1 MRRWGARFRW
11 SCSRGNLGSKWSHLE
26 QEHWSPTL
34 QPGLVEKKC
43 SLPESATC
51 PPPSC
56 LPITSWRNKKN
67 GSGGAVR
74 MEQRSKGSSLAVW
87 FLVNFQ
93 FMLVFQTPAY
103 QLLIKLH
110 FKRAKHS
117 HHLIEHAR
125 GTVGEQFRF
134 LHPYLQVPLKG
145 SRIISSLQV
154 FLWPL
159 CKQIEFHSAL
169 NSKLLPQ
176 QLQSKSLGVNCPV
189 VSLERM
195 LSCSHKLY

>member
-1 MRRWGARFRW
+1 MFFSMLVLSMVEGGLCLSDPRSYVVSDNLPLVTGPGWGARFRW
-11 SCSRGNLGSKWSHLE
+11 SCPRGNLGSKWSHLE
-26 QEHWSPTL
+26 QEHWSPHPAAW
-34 QPGLVEKKC
+34 PGGEKVLIAWISYVSTTPLSSHHLLK
-43 SLPESATC
+43 EH
-51 PPPSC
+51 
-56 LPITSWRNKKN
+56 KN

-87 FLVNFQ
+87 LLANFQ

-117 HHLIEHAR
+117 HHLIEHAC
-125 GTVGEQFRF
+125 GTVAEQFWF
-134 LHPYLQVPLKG
+134 LHPYLQVSLKG

-159 CKQIEFHSAL
+159 CKQI
-169 NSKLLPQ
+169 
-176 QLQSKSLGVNCPV
+176 
-189 VSLERM
+189 
-195 LSCSHKLY
+195 